1 MSSLTTNI
9 LKALTNFNSWYWWA
23 DVPPKHH
30 TEVYAIQKQTIH
42 GEPSV
47 RHRGIFLNDEAPA
60 LTGWVRQ
67 KFGGYNSKFYV
78 TVFELLL
85 RLKVGLVHLS

>member
-1 MSSLTTNI
+1 M
-9 LKALTNFNSWYWWA
+9 
-23 DVPPKHH
+23 PPKHH
-30 TEVYAIQKQTIH
+30 EELYATEKQTVH

-60 LTGWVRQ
+60 LTGWVRE

-78 TVFELLL
+78 KVFELLL
-85 RLKVGLVHLS
+85 RLKVYDLPI

>member
-1 MSSLTTNI
+1 MRSIQRDVLT
-9 LKALTNFNSWYWWA
+9 LKRWYWWA

-30 TEVYAIQKQTIH
+30 KEIYAIEKQTVH

-60 LTGWVRQ
+60 LTGWVRE

-78 TVFELLL
+78 KVFELLL
-85 RLKVGLVHLS
+85 RLKVHNQPI